1 MLKKQ
6 KIREESLAC
15 RKVNCKWIKDFN
27 VKYKTKTTRRK
38 QKEQKEYLYVG
49 VERSLAALAKAAFNS

>member
-1 MLKKQ
+1 MMGCL
-6 KIREESLAC
+6 ILSRDRTEG
-15 RKVNCKWIKDFN
+15 
-27 VKYKTKTTRRK
+27 TK